1 MPSRPVLIGRGLV
14 THTPTKQPVQPAPQ
28 ADRVHHPE
36 SEPTNPPPRPKT
48 GADTGSPV
56 HNRTTVHHVTA
67 AIAARKHP
75 DPSRTRKLSLPAPM
89 VLHPTGCG
97 RVGRRRTIFARRGH
111 PSGDPFSAF
120 PAFRLF
126 AGHSRLCHRPRS
138 RTAFRPQVRFRHPSS
153 TGVGDVAPGCP
164 TSP

>member
-36 SEPTNPPPRPKT
+36 SEPTNPPPGQKT

-75 DPSRTRKLSLPAPM
+75 DPSRTRKLSQPAPM

-97 RVGRRRTIFARRGH
+97 RVGRRRTNFVDGGH
-111 PSGDPFSAF
+111 LCDGPHRYCVGTVGFG
-120 PAFRLF
+120 PA
-126 AGHSRLCHRPRS
+126 
-138 RTAFRPQVRFRHPSS
+138 
-153 TGVGDVAPGCP
+153 
-164 TSP
+164 SPETPEE